1 MISPEKA
8 DLLMWLQ
15 ASIGWAVVAAR
26 AAEPSLK
33 GAMPPPETPDAPPAL
48 VDSAP
53 ARLRATIT
61 IDIDACDPAMLEQA
75 QTEILAQYDR
85 LRQSFPAASLD
96 FRRRR
101 MRSGPRAP
109 TPPPLVVAPYV
120 DD

>member
-15 ASIGWAVVAAR
+15 ASIGWAILATRVS
-26 AAEPSLK
+26 PTSLT
-33 GAMPPPETPDAPPAL
+33 GEMSATETLEAPVL
-48 VDSAP
+48 LTDTTP

-101 MRSGPRAP
+101 TRVARRAP
-109 TPPPLVVAPYV
+109 PPSLVVAPYV

>member
-1 MISPEKA
+1 MISPAKV

-15 ASIGWAVVAAR
+15 ASIGWAVLAAR
-26 AAEPSLK
+26 VPGPSSK
-33 GAMPPPETPDAPPAL
+33 GAMPPPEAPDAPSKL
-48 VDSAP
+48 IDSAP

-96 FRRRR
+96 VRRRR
-101 MRSGPRAP
+101 TRSGRRAP
-109 TPPPLVVAPYV
+109 TPPPLVAPYV